1 MKKLILLTVT
11 ILLLAALVPAAYAAI
26 TNDKQ
31 QEIDQLHQQ
40 MAELKNQLV
49 KKYVEAGLIT
59 PEQGDQMQERVE
71 QMLRN
76 RPGPGMM
83 FGPGGCP
90 LQGSGSC
97 PRQGGWLNGGNTRGM
112 MRGSWF

>member
-1 MKKLILLTVT
+1 MKKLVLLVLT
-11 ILLLAALVPAAYAAI
+11 IALLAAAIPAAYAI
-26 TNDKQ
+26 TDQKQ

-40 MAELKNQLV
+40 MAGLKKQLV

-71 QMLRN
+71 QMLQN